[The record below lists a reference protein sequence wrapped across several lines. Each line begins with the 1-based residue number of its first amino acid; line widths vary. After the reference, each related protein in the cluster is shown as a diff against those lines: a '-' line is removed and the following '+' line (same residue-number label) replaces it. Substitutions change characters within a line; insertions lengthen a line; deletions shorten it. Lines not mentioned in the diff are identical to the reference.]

1 MYCPTHF
8 AETRLDVLLECIE
21 QFPLATIVSSG
32 QSGLVADHVP
42 LMYEPA
48 SGTAGRLVGHVAKN
62 NPLWRAHP
70 DQEYLLIFQGPSAY
84 ISPNWYATKPVSGKV
99 VPTWNYAVVHVTA
112 TLTAC
117 HEPDALLAV
126 VTKLTARHESAQAIP
141 WRVADAPPEFIENL
155 LANIV
160 GVEFRIL
167 HIRGKWKV
175 SQNQPLENRRG
186 VVAGLRALSSE
197 SADHMARLV
206 EQSAAGTT

>member
-1 MYCPTHF
+1 MLCPTHF
-8 AETRLDVLLECIE
+8 EENRLHVLLECIE
-21 QFPLATIVSSG
+21 QFPLATVVSSG

-42 LMYEPA
+42 LMYEPVA
-48 SGTAGRLVGHVAKN
+48 GSAGRLVGHVATN

-70 DQEYLLIFQGPSAY
+70 AQEHLLIFQGPSTY
-84 ISPNWYATKPVSGKV
+84 ISPNWYATKHVSGKV

-112 TLTAC
+112 TLAVC
-117 HEPDALLAV
+117 HEAGALLAL
-126 VTKLTARHESAQAIP
+126 VTKVTSRHESPQAIP
-141 WRVADAPPEFIENL
+141 WRVAETPPEFIENL

-175 SQNQPLENRRG
+175 SQNQPVKNRHG
-186 VVAGLRALSSE
+186 VVAGLRALSAE

-206 EQSAAGTT
+206 GQSAAGTT